1 MQGNRSGACNMPATT
16 SQPST
21 AQPRRIDRVTGTC
34 PVRRSD
40 RNRKGAHSGCASPCA
55 PEWRLEYT
63 ASGAARVRACGVH

>member
-1 MQGNRSGACNMPATT
+1 VQGNRSGACNMPATT

-40 RNRKGAHSGCASPCA
+40 RNRKGAQ
-55 PEWRLEYT
+55 WLRFTLR
-63 ASGAARVRACGVH
+63 ARVARVHGEGARLSDGHLLVR